1 MYGLRESPKLWS
13 DFRDCQLRAL
23 RCVVDGVE
31 LQLQQGRLD
40 PNWWR
45 VVRTSDEVVVGG
57 LLTYVDDFLL
67 AGSREVIAALAT
79 AIQGIWKTTPL
90 ALATAEHP
98 LRFLGVEI
106 LVQGSGFV
114 LSQQAYAEELLRL
127 NDVKPTAL
135 GKVPCPRDLVS
146 FDTLLTDESPT
157 EETVR
162 TAQRLTGEILWLSQ
176 RTRPD
181 LAFTA
186 CVLASLSTKAP
197 QRAIRIAEKALA
209 YVQRTKA
216 LALTADADDT
226 GLIAYSDASYAP
238 EGNRSHTGWV
248 VFLHGSPVCW
258 RSARQAFVTLSTAE
272 SELVAGLDAVV
283 ALQSAEAMLSDFG
296 ITGLDKT
303 LRVDSQSALA
313 IAVGQGSW
321 RTRHLR
327 VRANYLREQYES
339 GEIMPVYCPGAEQAA
354 DLLTKALAAARI
366 TELAAI
372 WGLLDHSLVVRH
384 AGAVAD
390 DKPHSAGTG
399 ALAQRDLQLSTLAV
413 LLAFFQVVGAASQ
426 ATDDEEDLSLPVSL
440 DADLMLAVSIICIGI
455 CFIAVWEFF
464 KWCLQG
470 VISRREAGTGVSSLS
485 PRKARKLQRLR
496 DQTAQAIQAE
506 ISAREEAASSQSVA
520 AAPRRRPS
528 QTTRTREQAGGAP
541 TRYFA
546 TPEGT
551 KLHRTKT
558 CSTLAHSH
566 RFVEFQVCQQCHGSA
581 ADHTQHSTG

>member
-1 MYGLRESPKLWS
+1 M
-13 DFRDCQLRAL
+13 
-23 RCVVDGVE
+23 
-31 LQLQQGRLD
+31 
-40 PNWWR
+40 
-45 VVRTSDEVVVGG
+45 
-57 LLTYVDDFLL
+57 
-67 AGSREVIAALAT
+67 
-79 AIQGIWKTTPL
+79 
-90 ALATAEHP
+90 
-98 LRFLGVEI
+98 
-106 LVQGSGFV
+106 QGSGFV
-114 LSQQAYAEELLRL
+114 LSQQAYAEELLRV

-157 EETVR
+157 EESVR

-248 VFLHGSPVCW
+248 VFFHGSPVCW

-272 SELVAGLDAVV
+272 AELVAGLDAVV
-283 ALQSAEAMLSDFG
+283 ALQSAEAMLSEFG
-296 ITGLDKT
+296 VSSFDKT

-313 IAVGQGSW
+313 IAIGQGSW

-339 GEIMPVYCPGAEQAA
+339 GEIIPVYCPGVEQAA
-354 DLLTKALAAARI
+354 DLLTKALPSARI
-366 TELAAI
+366 LELAAI
-372 WGLLDHSLVVRH
+372 WGLFEHGTSRPAEAEAYSEARTV
-384 AGAVAD
+384 GSGTVA
-390 DKPHSAGTG
+390 
-399 ALAQRDLQLSTLAV
+399 QQDLHLSTLAV
-413 LLAFFQVVGAASQ
+413 VLALFQVVGASSQ
-426 ATDDEEDLSLPVSL
+426 STDEDEDLSLPVSL
-440 DADLMLAVSIICIGI
+440 DADLMLAVSIICIGV
-455 CFIAVWEFF
+455 CFIAVWEFL
-464 KWCLQG
+464 KWCFQSVL
-470 VISRREAGTGVSSLS
+470 VRREAGTTASSLS

-506 ISAREEAASSQSVA
+506 ISAREEAASSQSVTA
-520 AAPRRRPS
+520 ASKRRPS
-528 QTTRTREQAGGAP
+528 QTTRAEREQAGGAP
-541 TRYFA
+541 TRFFA

-558 CSTLAHSH
+558 CLTLANSH
-566 RFVEFQVCQQCHGSA
+566 RFVEYQVCQQCHRSA